1 MTSYKDGLLETVT
14 CKCYEFLFEALWA
27 RITHGATPLEPGKAC
42 AESQQLFLQLLIA
55 RNQTCDLI
63 TELQDRTVS

>member
-1 MTSYKDGLLETVT
+1 MASYQDGLLETIT
-14 CKCYEFLFEALWA
+14 CKCYELLSEALWA

-55 RNQTCDLI
+55 RNQKCVLI
-63 TELQDRTVS
+63 TELRDRTVT